1 MDIEKTNHWLTLVT
15 NVGVLIG
22 IGLLVYELN
31 QNTNLMRAEMHAMRA
46 EAKATRQMEQAN
58 SGEVTRIM
66 FEARSAGFPGNSE
79 ALDALTPL
87 DRFRYSAFI
96 SGLNETVQNWHY
108 QCQEDLLDDELCQSG
123 YESMARSL
131 LQTSHG
137 LGIDFTANRPSFV
150 ADLRRI
156 GNEAGLPVPD
166 EDGRWPQ

>member
-22 IGLLVYELN
+22 IALLVYELN

-58 SGEVTRIM
+58 SGEITRIM
-66 FEARSAGFPGNSE
+66 FEARSGGFPQNSE
-79 ALDALTPL
+79 ALDVLTPL
-87 DRFRYSAFI
+87 DRFRLATFTG
-96 SGLNETVQNWHY
+96 GLAETVQNWHY
-108 QCQEDLLDDELCQSG
+108 QCQEELLDDELCQSG

-131 LQTSHG
+131 LRTSRG

-150 ADLRRI
+150 ADLRRL
-156 GNEAGLPVPD
+156 GKEAGIPVPD
-166 EDGRWPQ
+166 GDGRWPQ

>member
-15 NVGVLIG
+15 KVGVLTG

-31 QNTNLMRAEMHAMRA
+31 QNTNLMRA

-79 ALDALTPL
+79 ALDVLTPL
-87 DRFRYSAFI
+87 DRFRYTAFTG
-96 SGLNETVQNWHY
+96 GLMETVQNWHY

>member
-22 IGLLVYELN
+22 IALLVYELN

-58 SGEVTRIM
+58 SGEITRIM
-66 FEARSAGFPGNSE
+66 FEARSGGFPQNSE
-79 ALDALTPL
+79 ALSVLTPL
-87 DRFRYSAFI
+87 DRFRLATFTG
-96 SGLNETVQNWHY
+96 GLAETVQNWHY
-108 QCQEDLLDDELCQSG
+108 QCQEELLDDELCQSG

-131 LQTSHG
+131 LRTSRG

-150 ADLRRI
+150 ADLRRL
-156 GNEAGLPVPD
+156 GKEAGIPVPD

>member
-22 IGLLVYELN
+22 IALLVYELN

-58 SGEVTRIM
+58 SGEITRIM
-66 FEARSAGFPGNSE
+66 FEARSGGFPQNSE
-79 ALDALTPL
+79 ALSVLTPL
-87 DRFRYSAFI
+87 DRFRLATFTG
-96 SGLNETVQNWHY
+96 GLAETVQNWHY
-108 QCQEDLLDDELCQSG
+108 QCQEELLDDELCQSG

-131 LQTSHG
+131 LRTSRG

-150 ADLRRI
+150 ADLRRL
-156 GNEAGLPVPD
+156 GKEAGIPVPD
-166 EDGRWPQ
+166 GDGRWPQ

>member
-22 IGLLVYELN
+22 IALLVYELN

-58 SGEVTRIM
+58 SGEITRIM
-66 FEARSAGFPGNSE
+66 FEARSGGFPQNSE
-79 ALDALTPL
+79 ALDVLTPL
-87 DRFRYSAFI
+87 DRFRYATFTG
-96 SGLNETVQNWHY
+96 GLAETVQNWHY
-108 QCQEDLLDDELCQSG
+108 QCQEELLDDELCQSG
-123 YESMARSL
+123 YESMAISL
-131 LQTSHG
+131 LRTSRG

-150 ADLRRI
+150 ADLRRL
-156 GNEAGLPVPD
+156 GKEAGIPVPD

>member
-22 IGLLVYELN
+22 IALLVYELN

-66 FEARSAGFPGNSE
+66 FEARSAGFPGTSG
-79 ALDALTPL
+79 ALDVLTPL
-87 DRFRYSAFI
+87 DRFRLATFTG
-96 SGLNETVQNWHY
+96 GLAETVQNWHY
-108 QCQEDLLDDELCQSG
+108 QCQEELLDDELCQSG

-131 LQTSHG
+131 LRTSRG

-150 ADLRRI
+150 ADLRRL
-156 GNEAGLPVPD
+156 GKEAGIPVPD

>member
-22 IGLLVYELN
+22 IALLVYELN

-58 SGEVTRIM
+58 SGEITRIM
-66 FEARSAGFPGNSE
+66 FEARSGGFPQNSE
-79 ALDALTPL
+79 ALDVLTPL
-87 DRFRYSAFI
+87 DRFRLATFTG
-96 SGLNETVQNWHY
+96 GLAETVQNWHY
-108 QCQEDLLDDELCQSG
+108 QCQEELLDDELCQSG

-131 LQTSHG
+131 LRTLRG

-150 ADLRRI
+150 ADLRRL
-156 GNEAGLPVPD
+156 GKEAGIPVPD